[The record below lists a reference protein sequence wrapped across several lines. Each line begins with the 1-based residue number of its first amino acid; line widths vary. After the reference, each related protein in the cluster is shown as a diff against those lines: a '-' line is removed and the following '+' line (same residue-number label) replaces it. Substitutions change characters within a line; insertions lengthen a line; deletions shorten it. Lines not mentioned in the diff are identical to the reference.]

1 MAVRRGEGPPAAA
14 AFEPAN
20 VGAEG
25 EEVGDAACR
34 SSEDG
39 DEEDAAEMAAARAAR
54 NADGSLRREGEAVAD
69 GEAAPPGWV
78 VAAGGVAGRFWELA
92 AKVLRAGE
100 EAAEELAAAAAKLA
114 LLKDDDDA
122 DLANPGGG

>member
-1 MAVRRGEGPPAAA
+1 M
-14 AFEPAN
+14 
-20 VGAEG
+20 
-25 EEVGDAACR
+25 GDAACR
-34 SSEDG
+34 SSKDG
-39 DEEDAAEMAAARAAR
+39 EEDEAAEMAAARAAR

-69 GEAAPPGWV
+69 GEAPAPGWV
-78 VAAGGVAGRFWELA
+78 VAAGGVAGRRTLFWALA

-100 EAAEELAAAAAKLA
+100 EAAEGFAAAAKLA